1 MYTPIYVR
9 VYLSPIKEFIPTK
22 TKAFFLNG
30 SESYTKR
37 KFTFIY
43 VPEKVFLRKYVLY
56 FFSSGGTHR
65 PEFEKYRVM

>member
-1 MYTPIYVR
+1 M
-9 VYLSPIKEFIPTK
+9 
-22 TKAFFLNG
+22 
-30 SESYTKR
+30 
-37 KFTFIY
+37 FTFIY